1 MPPSGPSG
9 STPTGRSSRPSS
21 TARKEV
27 DTTDVSREQALETAR
42 IARRRAIEQLE
53 VARVQSLQ
61 EAEIASREEVE
72 RARIASDR
80 GLDEA
85 RIGRERELRKLEVNR
100 EKDVETAL
108 MEKAIALHEKSLE
121 ESAARAAAENARVH
135 ATEAAERVVTARESE
150 IAKRRKTVEI
160 LIAEKQAE
168 ETRIA
173 AEAERVR
180 AAVEAEA
187 QRLLNEAENVL
198 TDQARYSLFRRK
210 LLDRIEGIVR
220 ESVKPMEK
228 IEGIRILQVDGL
240 NGGSGGGGNGRSAT
254 DEVIDSALRYR
265 VQAPLIDSILADIG
279 VEGGSLAKMPGLI
292 REARDMQGI
301 RETASRKGGESK
313 PAAAPATPTTGE
325 PRAERTPRKKD

>member
-1 MPPSGPSG
+1 M
-9 STPTGRSSRPSS
+9 
-21 TARKEV
+21 
-27 DTTDVSREQALETAR
+27 D
-42 IARRRAIEQLE
+42 
-53 VARVQSLQ
+53 
-61 EAEIASREEVE
+61 
-72 RARIASDR
+72 
-80 GLDEA
+80 
-85 RIGRERELRKLEVNR
+85 
-100 EKDVETAL
+100 
-108 MEKAIALHEKSLE
+108 KAIALYQKSLE
-121 ESAARAAAENARVH
+121 ESAAKVAAEDARAG

-150 IAKRRKTVEI
+150 IAKRKKTVEV
-160 LIAEKQAE
+160 LLAEKQAE

-173 AEAERVR
+173 AGAERVR
-180 AAVEAEA
+180 ATVEAEA

-240 NGGSGGGGNGRSAT
+240 NGSGSGGGSGRSAT

-279 VEGGSLAKMPGLI
+279 VEGGRLAKMPGLI

-301 RETASRKGGESK
+301 KEAARKGGPGK
-313 PAAAPATPTTGE
+313 PDAPPAPDATGAP
-325 PRAERTPRKKD
+325 

>member
-1 MPPSGPSG
+1 
-9 STPTGRSSRPSS
+9 
-21 TARKEV
+21 
-27 DTTDVSREQALETAR
+27 
-42 IARRRAIEQLE
+42 
-53 VARVQSLQ
+53 ARVQSLQ
-61 EAEIASREEVE
+61 EAEIASREEIE

-180 AAVEAEA
+180 AAAEAE
-187 QRLLNEAENVL
+187 RLLNEAENVL

-228 IEGIRILQVDGL
+228 IEGIRILSVDGL
-240 NGGSGGGGNGRSAT
+240 NGNGAGGGGGRSAT

-279 VEGGSLAKMPGLI
+279 VEGGSLARMPGLI

-301 RETASRKGGESK
+301 KESARKGDQGK
-313 PAAAPATPTTGE
+313 PDASPSAPAPDAPPT
-325 PRAERTPRKKD
+325 ERGPRKKG

>member
-1 MPPSGPSG
+1 
-9 STPTGRSSRPSS
+9 
-21 TARKEV
+21 
-27 DTTDVSREQALETAR
+27 
-42 IARRRAIEQLE
+42 
-53 VARVQSLQ
+53 VQSLQ
-61 EAEIASREEVE
+61 EAEIASREEIE

-240 NGGSGGGGNGRSAT
+240 NGGSGGGSGNGRSAT

-279 VEGGSLAKMPGLI
+279 VEGGSLARMPGLI

-301 RETASRKGGESK
+301 RETASRKGGEGK
-313 PAAAPATPTTGE
+313 PAEAPATPTTAE

>member
-1 MPPSGPSG
+1 
-9 STPTGRSSRPSS
+9 
-21 TARKEV
+21 
-27 DTTDVSREQALETAR
+27 
-42 IARRRAIEQLE
+42 
-53 VARVQSLQ
+53 
-61 EAEIASREEVE
+61 
-72 RARIASDR
+72 
-80 GLDEA
+80 
-85 RIGRERELRKLEVNR
+85 
-100 EKDVETAL
+100 
-108 MEKAIALHEKSLE
+108 MEKAIALHQKSLE
-121 ESAARAAAENARVH
+121 ESAAKAAAEDARAR

-150 IAKRRKTVEI
+150 IAKRRKTVEV
-160 LIAEKQAE
+160 LLAEKQAE

-173 AEAERVR
+173 AGAERVR
-180 AAVEAEA
+180 ATVEAEA

-240 NGGSGGGGNGRSAT
+240 NGSGGGSRSAT

-265 VQAPLIDSILADIG
+265 VQAPLIDSLLADIG

-301 RETASRKGGESK
+301 RDSSRKGGDDSK
-313 PAAAPATPTTGE
+313 PASPPAASPGAPTSGEAPA
-325 PRAERTPRKKD
+325 ERGPRKKGS

>member
-1 MPPSGPSG
+1 M
-9 STPTGRSSRPSS
+9 
-21 TARKEV
+21 
-27 DTTDVSREQALETAR
+27 
-42 IARRRAIEQLE
+42 
-53 VARVQSLQ
+53 
-61 EAEIASREEVE
+61 
-72 RARIASDR
+72 
-80 GLDEA
+80 
-85 RIGRERELRKLEVNR
+85 
-100 EKDVETAL
+100 
-108 MEKAIALHEKSLE
+108 
-121 ESAARAAAENARVH
+121 
-135 ATEAAERVVTARESE
+135 
-150 IAKRRKTVEI
+150 
-160 LIAEKQAE
+160 
-168 ETRIA
+168 
-173 AEAERVR
+173 R

-240 NGGSGGGGNGRSAT
+240 NGGGGNGGRSAT

-301 RETASRKGGESK
+301 KETASRKGGDSK
-313 PAAAPATPTTGE
+313 PGAPPAGTAAGE
-325 PRAERTPRKKD
+325 PPAERGPRKKG